1 MCYKR
6 LFLSFLSFTFL
17 FPETNAQEIDST
29 FNEIAPIEIRVY
41 FNSQAMLELSSSAKV
56 LPKKLLE
63 TQAPSSFLSA
73 VNTTPGV
80 RMEERS
86 PGSYRLAL
94 RGSMIRSPF
103 GVRNTKVYLDEI
115 PLTDASGNTYL
126 NLIDPVGLRAVHIVK
141 GPDGSLYGPNTGG
154 VVHLLPNGATAQES
168 EKSLMLSGGS
178 YGLFHQQLQVR
189 EEVNAKYGFSF
200 DQAYLR
206 SDGYREHT
214 AMDKL
219 YFQTVHRWKYND
231 RGEFK
236 ILGLYSDLGYETPGG
251 LTSEQYAENPRQAR
265 PAGGPMPGSVEQQA
279 GIYNKTFVG
288 GITHQYDFTPRLR
301 HILSVFGSTTD
312 LENPFITN
320 YEQRG
325 EQNLGF
331 RTYFSY
337 NASEN
342 ENFNLEMQLGA
353 EGQKGWY
360 RVRNYEN
367 HGGTRGELTD
377 DDKLQNGQQFYFYRI
392 KARILQKLSAEASV
406 GLNLNSIAFD
416 RQLPVETDTRGDID
430 FGSSWMPRIG
440 LSYQATSEFAL
451 RASIS
456 RGYSTPS
463 IAEVRSSDNQINREL
478 KAETGTNYEVG
489 FRVENHNRRVIA
501 DFSAYSFQMNDGIV
515 RQLNQQGNEFFINAG
530 KMDQKGLEASVL
542 GQLISAPEN
551 PVLQGA
557 IVSTN
562 LTYQDYKFE
571 DYQVD
576 ENDFSGNRV
585 TSVPEWIWANTLSL
599 NFAKGF
605 DLNIL
610 HNYTSSIP
618 LNDAN
623 TVESKSY
630 HLLQA
635 KASWTG
641 DLLDKHRVQLFFGV
655 DNLLDETYS
664 LGNDINAMGNR
675 YFNPAAPRNYYAGMK
690 FML

>member
-1 MCYKR
+1 
-6 LFLSFLSFTFL
+6 
-17 FPETNAQEIDST
+17 
-29 FNEIAPIEIRVY
+29 
-41 FNSQAMLELSSSAKV
+41 
-56 LPKKLLE
+56 
-63 TQAPSSFLSA
+63 
-73 VNTTPGV
+73 
-80 RMEERS
+80 
-86 PGSYRLAL
+86 
-94 RGSMIRSPF
+94 
-103 GVRNTKVYLDEI
+103 
-115 PLTDASGNTYL
+115 
-126 NLIDPVGLRAVHIVK
+126 
-141 GPDGSLYGPNTGG
+141 
-154 VVHLLPNGATAQES
+154 
-168 EKSLMLSGGS
+168 
-178 YGLFHQQLQVR
+178 
-189 EEVNAKYGFSF
+189 
-200 DQAYLR
+200 
-206 SDGYREHT
+206 
-214 AMDKL
+214 
-219 YFQTVHRWKYND
+219 
-231 RGEFK
+231 
-236 ILGLYSDLGYETPGG
+236 
-251 LTSEQYAENPRQAR
+251 
-265 PAGGPMPGSVEQQA
+265 
-279 GIYNKTFVG
+279 
-288 GITHQYDFTPRLR
+288 
-301 HILSVFGSTTD
+301 
-312 LENPFITN
+312 
-320 YEQRG
+320 
-325 EQNLGF
+325 
-331 RTYFSY
+331 
-337 NASEN
+337 
-342 ENFNLEMQLGA
+342 A

-360 RVRNYEN
+360 RVRNNEN

-623 TVESKSY
+623 TVESESY